1 MHKDIKPRA
10 KLMKDQQT
18 PKDFKENPPTMTLKG
33 YYQSLPL
40 RNAPRY
46 NFLTEVAKRCK
57 VTEQTVRNW
66 VLYGV
71 KPQQQVHIEILSEMT
86 GIKKENLWKD

>member
-1 MHKDIKPRA
+1 
-10 KLMKDQQT
+10 MKETQT
-18 PKDFKENPPTMTLKG
+18 PKDFKENPQRMTLKG

-71 KPQQQVHIEILSEMT
+71 KPQQHVHIEILSELT
-86 GIKKENLWKD
+86 GIQEGDLWED

>member
-1 MHKDIKPRA
+1 MNDS
-10 KLMKDQQT
+10 QT
-18 PKDFKENPPTMTLKG
+18 SKDFKENPQRMTLKG
-33 YYQSLPL
+33 YYKSLPL

-46 NFLTEVAKRCK
+46 DFVTEVAKRCK

-71 KPQQQVHIEILSEMT
+71 KPQQRIHIKVLSELT
-86 GIKKENLWKD
+86 GIQEEDLWKD